1 MAADYSSLS
10 APFLPLR
17 KESLSGHSVRAM
29 LGRNRL

>member
-1 MAADYSSLS
+1 MAADHSSLS

-17 KESLSGHSVRAM
+17 KASVSGRSVHAM